1 MMVIGYEEGGIMVGL
16 AQCGLHP
23 GLFYFDLERVPT
35 VWHNG
40 RQHAICPPCATW
52 ANVQRRKTRGLE
64 LMDESD
70 TLAHLGGLRP
80 ADPGPAPE
88 PRIGP

>member
-1 MMVIGYEEGGIMVGL
+1 MIMTGYQEGGIMVGL

-23 GLFYFDLERVPT
+23 GLFYFDLDKVPT
-35 VWHNG
+35 LWLHG
-40 RQHAICPPCATW
+40 RQHTICPPCAVW
-52 ANVQRRKTRGLE
+52 ANTVRRKTHGLE
-64 LMDESD
+64 LLSEGD

-80 ADPGPAPE
+80 TDPGPVPE